1 MDGRD
6 ALLTLARDKHYEFSS
21 LRRAKYSSIA
31 LLYEL
36 HNQGKESFVYT
47 CNTCEAQVETRWHCS
62 VCQVGEQ
69 KVFIDSLTT
78 LLLQYCIRGYFL
90 HSLSFA
96 DVSWVEIFFIGGL
109 WVYSKYICV
118 HKVSVVGFSNL
129 RNKGTLQA
137 VNIADLSTYT
147 MCVVHFLYNFRT

>member
-69 KVFIDSLTT
+69 KVFINSLTT
-78 LLLQYCIRGYFL
+78 LLLQYCIRGYFM

-96 DVSWVEIFFIGGL
+96 DVSWVEILIGE
-109 WVYSKYICV
+109 VYLEYRL
-118 HKVSVVGFSNL
+118 VGS
-129 RNKGTLQA
+129 KGTLQA
-137 VNIADLSTYT
+137 FKYSRLI
-147 MCVVHFLYNFRT
+147 HLYCICCTFVI